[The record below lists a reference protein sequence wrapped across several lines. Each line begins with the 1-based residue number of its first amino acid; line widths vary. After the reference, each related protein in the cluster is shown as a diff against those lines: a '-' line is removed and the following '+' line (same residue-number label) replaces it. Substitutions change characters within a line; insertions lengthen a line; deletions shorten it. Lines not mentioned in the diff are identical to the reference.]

1 MVMLN
6 LSGGNGD
13 HYDLVGEDDQLV
25 LIVVLV
31 SGEWC
36 TIVRVGYLCAYL
48 LMYIGKKTIVLQFFA
63 PFIY

>member
-48 LMYIGKKTIVLQFFA
+48 LMYSI
-63 PFIY
+63 